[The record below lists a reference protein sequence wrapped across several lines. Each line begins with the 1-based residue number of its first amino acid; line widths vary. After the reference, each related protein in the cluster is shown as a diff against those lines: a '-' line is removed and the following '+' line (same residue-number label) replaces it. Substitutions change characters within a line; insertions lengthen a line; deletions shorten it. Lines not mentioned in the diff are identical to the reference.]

1 MVLKANPPPPTK
13 SCHKTVTN
21 KHIYTQLAV
30 IYPFFNKLLKG
41 TKIIIQPS
49 LLLDFLASYAANLSC
64 LILSASSSTW
74 SEKNADLNSLSNTNC
89 TWLLYYYGTKFFHN
103 DIVIQFL

>member
-1 MVLKANPPPPTK
+1 MVLKANSPPPTK

-41 TKIIIQPS
+41 TKIITGIQPS

-64 LILSASSSTW
+64 LILSASSST
-74 SEKNADLNSLSNTNC
+74 
-89 TWLLYYYGTKFFHN
+89 
-103 DIVIQFL
+103 